1 MGYPLCV
8 YWNFWAV
15 MTTTSLKRANVPN
28 RFMRRLIHT
37 WRTFF
42 APGDF
47 FILIIATVLLMM
59 PALALNA
66 ANWPL
71 DMRIILPVLVLSV
84 VFGLL
89 LAHSHYNEFLALII
103 SGLYGLCFVMLTAAL
118 TEPGGLG
125 AGVYTVVSRTITW
138 VTDAL
143 TGGIN
148 QDDLIFTLLIAMLFW
163 FLGYNAAWH
172 IFRIDRVWRV
182 ILPPGL
188 ILATNSIFYDGD
200 ANLEAYAVAFL
211 FLSMLLIVRSNLDAR
226 EWEWYVN
233 GIRVPRNLRWQFL
246 RAGTILALLALLVA
260 WSIPSGDLQ
269 DRLDRFQA
277 FLQSDPLSQLGEFWN
292 RLFSPIETQGPATA
306 DYYGGDS
313 LELGG
318 AIRLG
323 EQEVFSVSAPS
334 NHRYYWRSRV
344 FDTYERG
351 RWTPAADTRLTTP
364 DSQLEIVNSP
374 NTLNA
379 REVVQQ
385 EFTMA
390 LNASRLVYT
399 APQPYQV
406 NLPTRTDLRY
416 VENRA
421 MNISVIRP
429 TRVIYRGDSYTATSL
444 MSVATANDLR
454 SVAAI
459 YPDWI
464 RQLYLDAP
472 LSITQRTA
480 QLASQ
485 IVTEA
490 GATTVYDK
498 AKAIETWLRANILYN
513 ETIPQPPADRDQVDW
528 VLFDLKQGYCEYY
541 ASAMI
546 VMLRSLGIPARMAA
560 GFAQGTWDADTQ
572 RYVVKER
579 DAHTWVEVYFP
590 GYGWIEFEPTA
601 AQAPLNRVGDN
612 EMIQQPTQ
620 PPAASPTPTATFTPS
635 PSPTPDDSTADPQQQ
650 QEPVLPT
657 LTPTFT
663 PSPTVTPVI
672 VPTEQPPT
680 RSEPRSLLSYL
691 LPAIALALLG
701 LLLLALLAGIAVF
714 IWWWWEW
721 RGMRGLS
728 PITRAY
734 AKLERFIGLV
744 GIQVQP
750 QQTPDERRRHIVRGL
765 PGAERPITAIT
776 RLYTSER
783 YGRGPTDPL
792 QVSKQT
798 QVADKAWIEAR
809 RSILRRFFKRF
820 LPWL

>member
-1 MGYPLCV
+1 
-8 YWNFWAV
+8 
-15 MTTTSLKRANVPN
+15 MTTTSLSSVSFN
-28 RFMRRLIHT
+28 RLKRRLT
-37 WRTFF
+37 YAWRTYF

-47 FILIIATVLLMM
+47 FILLITMILLMM

-66 ANWPL
+66 ASWPL
-71 DMRIILPVLVLSV
+71 DLRIILPVLILSV
-84 VFGLL
+84 AFGLL
-89 LAHSHYNEFLALII
+89 LARSQYNEFLALII
-103 SGLYGLCFVMLTAAL
+103 SGLYGVCFVLFAAAL
-118 TEPGGLG
+118 SEPGGIPN
-125 AGVYTVVSRTITW
+125 GVYTVFARSISW
-138 VTDAL
+138 FNDAL

-148 QDDLIFTLLIAMLFW
+148 QDDLVFTLLIALLFW

-200 ANLEAYAVAFL
+200 ANLELYAITFL
-211 FLSMLLIVRSNLDAR
+211 FIALLLIVRSNLDAR

-246 RAGTILALLALLVA
+246 RVGTVLALLSLLIA
-260 WSIPSGDLQ
+260 WGAPSGDLQ
-269 DRLDRFQA
+269 DRLDRFQS

-323 EQEVFSVSAPS
+323 EQDVFYVSASP

-351 RWTPAADTRLTTP
+351 RWTSAADTRLTTP
-364 DSQLEIVNSP
+364 DSQLEILHSP
-374 NTLNA
+374 NTLSA
-379 REVVQQ
+379 REVVTQ

-399 APQPYQV
+399 APQPFKV
-406 NLPTRTDLRY
+406 DLSTRTDLRY
-416 VENRA
+416 VEDRA
-421 MNISVIRP
+421 MNVSVIRP
-429 TRVIYRGDSYTATSL
+429 TRVIYRDDTYTAASL
-444 MSVATANDLR
+444 ISIATASELR
-454 SVAAI
+454 AVPAI

-464 RQLYLDAP
+464 RQLYLDTP
-472 LSITQRTA
+472 LPITQRTA

-498 AKAIETWLRANILYN
+498 TKAIETWLRANITYN
-513 ETIPQPPADRDQVDW
+513 ETIPQPPPDRDQVDW
-528 VLFDLKQGYCEYY
+528 VLFDLKEGYCEYY

-560 GFAQGTWDADTQ
+560 GFAQGNWDADNQ
-572 RYVVKER
+572 RYIVKER

-612 EMIQQPTQ
+612 EVVQQPTQ
-620 PPAASPTPTATFTPS
+620 PPFASPTPTATFTPP
-635 PSPTPDDSTADPQQQ
+635 PSPTPQEPTSNPQQQ
-650 QEPVLPT
+650 QDPVMPT
-657 LTPTFT
+657 LTPTLT
-663 PSPTVTPVI
+663 PSPTATPVI
-672 VPTEQPPT
+672 VPTEQPPA
-680 RSEPRSLLSYL
+680 RPEPRSLLSYL
-691 LPAIALALLG
+691 LPAIGLALLG
-701 LLLLALLAGIAVF
+701 LLFLALLAALAAFV
-714 IWWWWEW
+714 WWWWEW
-721 RGMRGLS
+721 RGMKGLS

-734 AKLERFIGLV
+734 AKLERFIGLI
-744 GIQVQP
+744 GIQVKP
-750 QQTPDERRRHIVRGL
+750 QQTPDERRRQIVKDL
-765 PGAERPITAIT
+765 PGAERPVTAIT
-776 RLYTSER
+776 RLYTTER
-783 YGRGPTDPL
+783 YGRENDNPL

-798 QVADKAWIEAR
+798 QIADKAWTEAR
-809 RSILRRFFKRF
+809 SNIIRRFLKRF
-820 LPWL
+820 VPWL